1 MKEKKTILFPFVGDS
16 VGGSQIATRVLI
28 SNLKSIQ
35 YNFEVLIFNDSGDLS
50 DYFSKY
56 KIKFTIIRKKGKDQY
71 FSVFKEFIYNFFYV
85 KSFLKEKNISLVHTN
100 DIRMHYL
107 WSLYSITN
115 KFYHI
120 WHQHSAFYSRRNIF
134 FSLLPKRIITVSNYC
149 KESFT
154 TNMSKRSIVIGN
166 PFESYGDRQIYK
178 SKKKIVSYIGNN
190 NIQKRAKFFVEI
202 AKNINKKNN
211 KIFFHMLGDTPY
223 SVDEINS
230 LKKYNIRH
238 FKKNYEIRNFLRNS
252 VLLVAPAVNEGF
264 GRTLI
269 EAMLLKVPV
278 LASDSGA
285 HKELILN
292 NKNGLLAK
300 SDNLND
306 FSEKIL
312 KLLLDDNKKR
322 IDLAFNFSAENF
334 NIEVYLNKIKYLYDS
349 VFT

>member
-1 MKEKKTILFPFVGDS
+1 
-16 VGGSQIATRVLI
+16 
-28 SNLKSIQ
+28 
-35 YNFEVLIFNDSGDLS
+35 
-50 DYFSKY
+50 
-56 KIKFTIIRKKGKDQY
+56 
-71 FSVFKEFIYNFFYV
+71 
-85 KSFLKEKNISLVHTN
+85 
-100 DIRMHYL
+100 MHYL

-120 WHQHSAFYSRRNIF
+120 WHQHSAFYSRRNIL
-134 FSLLPKRIITVSNYC
+134 FSLLSKRIITVSNYC

-154 TNMSKRSIVIGN
+154 TNMSKRSIVVGN
-166 PFESYGDRQIYK
+166 PFERYSHRQIYK